1 MYCNNANY
9 GLVVSGLNVSFSYFM
24 EEEEMGIVHVLYNS
38 VSNNEK
44 YSLILLVLKY
54 IILLKNI
61 TVL

>member
-1 MYCNNANY
+1 MYRNNANY

-24 EEEEMGIVHVLYNS
+24 EEKEMGIIHVLYNS